1 MLSTADDEAGVVS
14 GAFVVS
20 GTAADVSGTADVSGF
35 TLSVTEG
42 SALTLSELSVAEDV
56 LL

>member
-20 GTAADVSGTADVSGF
+20 GTAADVSGFA
-35 TLSVTEG
+35 LSVTEG

>member
-20 GTAADVSGTADVSGF
+20 GTADDVSGAADVSGF